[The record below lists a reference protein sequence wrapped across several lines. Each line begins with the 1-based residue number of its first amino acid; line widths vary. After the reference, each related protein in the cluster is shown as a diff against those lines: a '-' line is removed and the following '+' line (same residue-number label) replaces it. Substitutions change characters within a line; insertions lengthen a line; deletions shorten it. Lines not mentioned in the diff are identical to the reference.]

1 MAQIVR
7 WEDGDGN
14 VLQVPPHVR
23 EALVAPW
30 RGQSRVGKKQK
41 AVLAFY
47 HDQPVLLCS
56 HGKSAAELF
65 CNYYYL

>member
-30 RGQSRVGKKQK
+30 RGQSGLGKKQK

-56 HGKSAAELF
+56 RGKSAAELF
-65 CNYYYL
+65 CNYNYL